1 MRVLPRAKASPA
13 FTSDVMRR
21 IASDESCRRTN
32 ERHVP
37 FVWRLSAGFAMA
49 ACLAFLVHGALTVH
63 AHRQHV
69 AELRVERQK
78 LAAELQ
84 EVKKIANEAE
94 PMLVLEHD
102 DGTRVI
108 MDLDSL
114 PQRSGVQP
122 ASYRTFD

>member
-1 MRVLPRAKASPA
+1 
-13 FTSDVMRR
+13 MRR
-21 IASDESCRRTN
+21 VGSEQRR
-32 ERHVP
+32 VP

-49 ACLAFLVHGALTVH
+49 ACLVVLVHGALTVH

-84 EVKKIANEAE
+84 EVKKIVSETE
-94 PMLVLEHD
+94 PTVLLEHD

-114 PQRSGVQP
+114 QHRSDIQP

>member
-1 MRVLPRAKASPA
+1 
-13 FTSDVMRR
+13 MRR
-21 IASDESCRRTN
+21 VKREERR
-32 ERHVP
+32 VP

-49 ACLAFLVHGALTVH
+49 ACLVVLVHGALTVH

-78 LAAELQ
+78 LEAELQ
-84 EVKKIANEAE
+84 AVKKIASESE

-114 PQRSGVQP
+114 QQQSGAQP

>member
-1 MRVLPRAKASPA
+1 M
-13 FTSDVMRR
+13 
-21 IASDESCRRTN
+21 
-32 ERHVP
+32 P

-49 ACLAFLVHGALTVH
+49 ACLVLLVHGALTVH

-69 AELRVERQK
+69 TELRVERQK
-78 LAAELQ
+78 LVAELQ
-84 EVKKIANEAE
+84 EVKNIANDAE

-114 PQRSGVQP
+114 EGRSDIQP

>member
-1 MRVLPRAKASPA
+1 
-13 FTSDVMRR
+13 MRR
-21 IASDESCRRTN
+21 VKRDESCSQTD
-32 ERHVP
+32 ERYVP

-49 ACLAFLVHGALTVH
+49 ACLALLVHGALTVH
-63 AHRQHV
+63 THRQHV

-78 LAAELQ
+78 LEAELQ

-114 PQRSGVQP
+114 PQRNNIQP
-122 ASYRTFD
+122 ASLRTFD

>member
-1 MRVLPRAKASPA
+1 
-13 FTSDVMRR
+13 MRR
-21 IASDESCRRTN
+21 IRNEESCRRTE

-49 ACLAFLVHGALTVH
+49 ACLAILVHGALTVH
-63 AHRQHV
+63 AQRQQV

-94 PMLVLEHD
+94 PVLVLEHD

-108 MDLDSL
+108 MDLDSAA
-114 PQRSGVQP
+114 VQP
-122 ASYRTFD
+122 ASHTTFD

>member
-1 MRVLPRAKASPA
+1 
-13 FTSDVMRR
+13 MRR
-21 IASDESCRRTN
+21 VRGQ
-32 ERHVP
+32 ERHLP
-37 FVWRLSAGFAMA
+37 FVWRLSAAFAMA
-49 ACLAFLVHGALTVH
+49 ACLALLVHGALTVH

-78 LAAELQ
+78 LVAELQ
-84 EVKKIANEAE
+84 EVKKIADEAE

-114 PQRSGVQP
+114 QQPNTIQP